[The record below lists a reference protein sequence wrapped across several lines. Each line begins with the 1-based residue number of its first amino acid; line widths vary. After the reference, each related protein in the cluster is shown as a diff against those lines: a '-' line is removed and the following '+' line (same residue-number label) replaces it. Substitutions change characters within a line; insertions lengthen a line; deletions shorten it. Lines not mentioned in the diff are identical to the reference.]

1 MNKSSREKLWT
12 GSFIRICLVNL
23 FIFINFHAL
32 LPTFPFFVTYL
43 GGDAVTIGLATALFS
58 IASIISRPFL
68 GWLTDTKGRLTMLLI
83 GLAGTSLIPMGYFVS
98 AGIAMAVLLRTV
110 HGAFHA
116 ASSNAAST
124 WVTDIIPSKRMGEG
138 LGMYGLSMAIST
150 AVAPA
155 LGLAVMNQ
163 LGFRPLFGMATLA
176 AVIAIILGSGIRKR
190 DYKLSKE
197 PLRFDQLFEKMSLP
211 ASVTQFFFMIA
222 YGVVEVYVAIY
233 AASHGLPGGGIYFI
247 AIAVATVATRFLLG
261 RAIDK
266 YGEARLVYTGNAAAL
281 LGILL
286 LVFAHNV
293 PCYLLSA
300 LLLGYSFGA
309 VQPSLQTMA
318 MHAVAPDRR
327 GAASSTFFVSFDL
340 GIALGGFIA
349 GLLIKWTGY
358 DAMFVIIGLSCA
370 ISGIY
375 YNIYGS
381 RHASSFNPSIRK
393 AQQAVE
399 SAEVRTDKEL
409 PLVITISRE
418 FGSGA
423 RIIGELI
430 AERMGMKV
438 YDKEIIELTARK
450 GGFTEQTVS
459 ESEQSVEGRFYY
471 DDPLRA
477 QMYEAQ
483 RRVICDIAQK
493 EPCVIVGR
501 LANFILAGK
510 ARMFRVF
517 IFSDKSYRIRR
528 CINEYGVPQ
537 DEVNELIDRMDKE
550 RADHCLHYTG
560 YVYGDFHHYDL
571 LVNSASVGEEGVA
584 DLVCR
589 MVKERY

>member
-1 MNKSSREKLWT
+1 MKSIKEKLWT

-58 IASIISRPFL
+58 LASIISRPFL

-83 GLAGTSLIPMGYFVS
+83 GLVGMALIPMGYFVS
-98 AGIAMAVLLRTV
+98 AGIAVAILLRTV

-124 WVTDIIPSKRMGEG
+124 WVTDIVPNKRMGEG

-155 LGLAVMNQ
+155 LGLAVMNL

-176 AVIAIILGSGIRKR
+176 AVLAIIFGSGIKKR
-190 DYKLSKE
+190 DYALSKE
-197 PLRFDQLFEKMSLP
+197 PLKMNQLFEKMSLP
-211 ASVTQFFFMIA
+211 ASITQFFFMVT

-247 AIAVATVATRFLLG
+247 NIAIATVATRFLLG

-266 YGEARLVYTGNAAAL
+266 YGEARLVYSGNAAAFL
-281 LGILL
+281 SILL

-300 LLLGYSFGA
+300 LLFGFSFGA

-318 MHAVAPDRR
+318 MHAVAPERR
-327 GAASSTFFVSFDL
+327 GAASSTFFVAFDL
-340 GIALGGFIA
+340 GIAIGGFIA
-349 GLLIKWTGY
+349 GLLIKAFDY
-358 DAMFVIIGLSCA
+358 DVMFLVIGLFCA
-370 ISGIY
+370 VSGIY
-375 YNIYGS
+375 YNVYGS
-381 RHASSFNPSIRK
+381 HHASSFNPAVRK
-393 AQQAVE
+393 ARAEAELQPQAGE
-399 SAEVRTDKEL
+399 EL

-430 AERMGMKV
+430 AAKLNMKV
-438 YDKEIIELTARK
+438 YDKEIIELTARQS
-450 GGFTEQTVS
+450 GFSEQTVS
-459 ESEQSVEGRFYY
+459 ENEQVVEGRFYY
-471 DDPLRA
+471 DDPLRSS
-477 QMYEAQ
+477 MYEAQ
-483 RRVICDIAQK
+483 RKVICDIAQR

-510 ARMFRVF
+510 ARCFRVF
-517 IFSDKSYRIRR
+517 VYADKPYRVRR
-528 CINEYGVPQ
+528 CVNEYGVDPS
-537 DEVNELIDRMDKE
+537 EVNELIDRMDKE
-550 RADHCLHYTG
+550 RAEHCLHYTG
-560 YVYGDFHHYDL
+560 YTYGDFHHYDVM
-571 LVNSASVGEEGVA
+571 VNSAAIGEQGVA
-584 DLVCR
+584 DLVCS
-589 MVKERY
+589 MIKEKHS